1 MSFSCGSVIAYIRI
15 AFNEYIT
22 IKDLDI
28 LYTFTLGLTA
38 LFWTLR
44 MKRCMGKMKN
54 GRASMAM
61 MTCHTAFLDW
71 VSLLHLGDIKPASA
85 HFFIFL

>member
-1 MSFSCGSVIAYIRI
+1 M

-28 LYTFTLGLTA
+28 LYTFTMGLTA

-54 GRASMAM
+54 GRASME
-61 MTCHTAFLDW
+61 MTTCYTAFLDW
-71 VSLLHLGDIKPASA
+71 VSLLHLGDIKSVSA
-85 HFFIFL
+85 HSFTLF